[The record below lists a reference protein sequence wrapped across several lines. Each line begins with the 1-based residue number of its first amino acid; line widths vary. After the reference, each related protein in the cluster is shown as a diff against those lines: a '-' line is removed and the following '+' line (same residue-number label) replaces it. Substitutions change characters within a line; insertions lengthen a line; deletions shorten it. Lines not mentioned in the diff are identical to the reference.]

1 MPDSRWKIKIKNLK
15 TYVFK
20 IKSPTFFAIKKFKFA
35 IIFLNLALF
44 ECFGKTFLLKLVPTQ
59 RLFGLFSEWATGL

>member
-1 MPDSRWKIKIKNLK
+1 MPDSRRKIKIKNLK

-20 IKSPTFFAIKKFKFA
+20 IKSPTFFAIKEFKFA

-44 ECFGKTFLLKLVPTQ
+44 ECFGQAPFLKLVPTQ
-59 RLFGLFSEWATGL
+59 GLFRLLS